1 MGGRE
6 GEERERT
13 TSIAEGA
20 HKKIQLH
27 TQSLPTKPFVLLPV
41 TFLKTPSIKTPTPCM
56 AKKRNRGQVGPY
68 SGPLPRASIEI
79 QCIPALSKNVIN
91 LQEKV
96 KGAFPSVS
104 LLRLKGYAFRLG

>member
-56 AKKRNRGQVGPY
+56 AKNRNRGQVGPY